1 LDADA
6 SECDVTGAD
15 AVNRTFRKPFGQDRA
30 RRWEN
35 ADSRT
40 GTVAERLLEIVRP
53 SDRGRLALLEV
64 RGLCSVP

>member
-30 RRWEN
+30 RRLEN